1 MNILSSLEIKS
12 NTFNINRNTFDPLGK
27 EVVNYINYEL
37 NYFNVISKKK
47 DSLYDIVMKQRN

>member
-37 NYFNVISKKK
+37 NYFNVIKKK

>member
-1 MNILSSLEIKS
+1 MKS
-12 NTFNINRNTFDPLGK
+12 NTFYINRNTFDPLGK

-47 DSLYDIVMKQRN
+47 ILCTIL